1 MANAIELAFV
11 IAGLF
16 ALMWAITSANAGPGQ
31 LVAAGSFG
39 LVALFIALLL
49 HSGDREDRYDRW
61 S

>member
-16 ALMWAITSANAGPGQ
+16 ALMWAIMGPNAGAGRRI
-31 LVAAGSFG
+31 AAGSFG
-39 LVALFIALLL
+39 LMALFIALLL
-49 HSGDREDRYDRW
+49 HSEDRGDRYDRW